1 MNQRTL
7 GNLVQ
12 HWGSK
17 ITSDLFLKVLDM
29 KKAHSALLCSMNNH
43 LSLAFM
49 HSLNHV
55 PFFFFFLFAIICNR
69 FHKCVNISG
78 FFLPFSYYFIARF
91 SVQVRKTGSPGVSWA
106 RAAFTSGSLGC
117 FHPGAPTATLTCEE
131 KISLL
136 LEVEHTRKKCCFS
149 SKRGRVQVLIR
160 RLLFCHAKL
169 RFLDCTNPHV
179 SKEPAHV
186 AFQLLGKL
194 KRNAAPHF
202 CNTFS
207 GGERARLSAL

>member
-1 MNQRTL
+1 MNQRAL

-17 ITSDLFLKVLDM
+17 ITSDLFLKVLDV

-43 LSLAFM
+43 LSLAFL

-55 PFFFFFLFAIICNR
+55 PFFFFFFAIICNR
-69 FHKCVNISG
+69 FHKCVKISG
-78 FFLPFSYYFIARF
+78 FFPPLFLLLYCQILSAGEEDGEP
-91 SVQVRKTGSPGVSWA
+91 GGLLSPGGVHLRQPGVLSPRGTDCNLDVRGENLA
-106 RAAFTSGSLGC
+106 SSGGGTYPQEMLLQFQTRTRSSP
-117 FHPGAPTATLTCEE
+117 HPND
-131 KISLL
+131 
-136 LEVEHTRKKCCFS
+136 FF
-149 SKRGRVQVLIR
+149 
-160 RLLFCHAKL
+160 FCHAKL

-179 SKEPAHV
+179 SKEPAHI